1 VSGSTFE
8 VHRPADGSLLA
19 TLPVADATAVSEA
32 VAAARSAQP
41 SWASLNPRD
50 RARRMENLVRVLGR
64 RADDVADVVRSET
77 GKPAA
82 EALTEVVVS
91 VDLLRFYAKKGPGH
105 LRPRRVGSGWMPWKK
120 AWVERV
126 PHGVVGAITPW
137 NYPFIIPMDTVVAAL
152 FAGNAVVLKPSE
164 LTPLSALLIGELC
177 TEAGLPSDLVRVV
190 TGDGSTGEAL
200 IRSGVDRIV
209 FTGST
214 ATGRRVMAAAAETL
228 TPVTLELGG
237 KDPAIVLDDADLDR
251 AVPGVVFG
259 ALFNAGQTCL
269 SVERVLVA
277 RSRYDEFVRRA
288 TELLASLRVG
298 TGVDVDVGPLVSRAQ
313 VDVVERHV
321 TQAVAGGA
329 RALVGGGRQAPGSS
343 VFLPTLLVHVKPS
356 MDVVSAESFGP
367 LLPVLPFDDDDEA
380 VGLANESRYGLFASV
395 WTRDSTRGIRV
406 ARRLH
411 ASGVSINDVLS
422 HYAVAG
428 LPMGGVG
435 ESGFGRRRGL
445 EGLDEMARTRS
456 MLVDRGGRR
465 REPWWFPYGAGQIRL
480 IRAVLEWRVRRGP
493 AGLLA
498 FARSMAR
505 RRERHGA

>member
-1 VSGSTFE
+1 VSGPTLE
-8 VHRPADGSLLA
+8 VHDPTDGSLLA

-32 VAAARSAQP
+32 VAAARSAQVP
-41 SWASLNPRD
+41 WASLDPRD
-50 RARRMENLVRVLGR
+50 RARSMGHLARVLGR
-64 RADDVADVVRSET
+64 RADDVADVVRRET
-77 GKPAA
+77 GKPVA

-91 VDLLRFYAKKGPGH
+91 ADLVRFYAKKAPGH

-137 NYPFIIPMDTVVAAL
+137 NYPFIIPMDTVIAAL

-190 TGDGSTGEAL
+190 TGDGSTGAAL
-200 IRSGVDRIV
+200 IRCGVDRMV

-214 ATGRRVMAAAAETL
+214 VTGRKVMAAAAEAL

-288 TELLASLRVG
+288 TELLGSLRVG
-298 TGVDVDVGPLVSRAQ
+298 TGGDIDVGPLVSGAQ

-321 TQAVAGGA
+321 TQAVAEGA

-343 VFLPTLLVHVKPS
+343 VFMPTLLVDVNPS
-356 MDVVSAESFGP
+356 MDVVSVESFGP
-367 LLPVLPFDDDDEA
+367 LLPVLPFDGDDEA
-380 VGLANESRYGLFASV
+380 VALANASRYGLFASV
-395 WTRDSTRGIRV
+395 WTRDSARGIRI

-411 ASGVSINDVLS
+411 ASGVSITDVLS

-445 EGLDEMARTRS
+445 EGLEEMTRTRT
-456 MLVDRGGRR
+456 MLVDRGGRS
-465 REPWWFPYGAGQIRL
+465 REPWWFPYGESQIRL
-480 IRAVLEWRVRRGP
+480 IRAVLEWRVRPGP

-498 FARSMAR
+498 FVRSMVR
-505 RRERHGA
+505 RRSRHGG